1 MPRGVSVAKTKPSAH
16 PLWPPN
22 LRHRGLRFG
31 SWNTAGGLD
40 QETKL
45 LDYAFGVCD
54 VLGLQETKRELT
66 FMPDR
71 IISGEAPSQDDSGS
85 GVAIL
90 LSERASSML
99 VESGCDGSRIV
110 WCRLSGPSHD
120 MVCVNAYVPYET
132 KEQPSQRDILERLRK
147 VLRHLQATGKASDCL
162 VLLGDFNSRLPR
174 NFQGLTGRYA
184 QHAKADAGGLELL
197 DIMREF
203 HLTAASTR
211 FCPSRRKSPRGST
224 TYISPRQ
231 AGYQIDYALISRDRF
246 SAVTECKVD
255 WAHARHRW
263 GYERDHG
270 TIVMTVRFK
279 IRAAAA
285 APPPPPNLTLLSD
298 PKNPKVL
305 ETFDRVLTDT
315 VRAAKEAAGG
325 EEGQGPDRGSDT
337 ATDYAIMIE
346 ALHRAEETIP
356 RLPKPKREGSTPAS
370 DETKTLFKARE
381 ATLAA
386 LAQGTQEFCD
396 TRKDYAQQISKAQRK
411 DKRNELKAAAQELEE
426 AATKHAH
433 PRTIQAALRKLSR
446 KPTHRRKRMVQPSRS
461 SKSGGAGAELFASQE
476 ELLAAWRS
484 FDAEKFSATPM
495 ETRRGSMPG
504 LGPADASD
512 VPTDEDLEICLE
524 AREGNKSCGPDEIP
538 TELYKCSAES
548 KALLFALIK
557 KIWVREDT
565 PAAMVQGL
573 FVHIFKNKGSQDD
586 MTKYRCICLLNHAF
600 KVMSAYLLLRT
611 LREVGHNLD
620 PSQWGFRKERG
631 TRDAVTL
638 VREIIRWALKEQK
651 SLILVFLDFQ
661 AAFDTVSHKFLDEA
675 LSSAGASRKTRAI
688 FRDIYVKA
696 TARVKIRAPDGRTL
710 LSDSFSVDRGVV
722 QGDIFSPLCFILA
735 LALIMKRHGVSSQGL
750 GAFGLLMD
758 HVDYADDVAQC
769 ETSAEEASERLT
781 RIAMGARGDADMI
794 ISVEKTKAMHVRPR
808 MELGVPSEQ
817 DYEDLWASRKKGGLT
832 VEACKFCGRKFPNVA
847 GRATHETLHC
857 SHRFSQQWV
866 VERIVDVRGP
876 PEARFFKVKWEGDW
890 DEVKGY
896 SWRKEGELELETA
909 VEQFWATSALDRTQ
923 DIEVDGEWRC
933 KRCGWITTKG
943 PGPLKTHQKKNP
955 VKGGCKERAVGRK
968 GSKAERTVMTK
979 MQQDAQSRLPKVFCE
994 GEQLENVFDFV
1005 YLGSGIQADGD
1016 EEVDPDRRMAIAK
1029 SSFFDLGDVW
1039 KASDVG
1045 TGLKLRFY
1053 AAGIISILTYGAE
1066 TWLLTDRL
1074 VSRLRNWNARC
1085 LSRITGRSV
1094 REEHV
1099 DPTFDLIPRLLSRRL
1114 KWLGHVLRA
1123 EEGHYVKSILC
1134 AQADLL
1140 GGEYKR
1146 GTVLAEAPGHT
1157 SAEELLDLA
1166 RDKDLWREITFLD
1179 LPGGAG
1185 TQAKGKSS
1193 KTLSDA
1199 FMVANGYFFQ
1209 NGAWTAYS
1217 PQQQQQEQK

>member
-1 MPRGVSVAKTKPSAH
+1 
-16 PLWPPN
+16 
-22 LRHRGLRFG
+22 
-31 SWNTAGGLD
+31 
-40 QETKL
+40 
-45 LDYAFGVCD
+45 
-54 VLGLQETKRELT
+54 
-66 FMPDR
+66 
-71 IISGEAPSQDDSGS
+71 
-85 GVAIL
+85 
-90 LSERASSML
+90 
-99 VESGCDGSRIV
+99 
-110 WCRLSGPSHD
+110 
-120 MVCVNAYVPYET
+120 
-132 KEQPSQRDILERLRK
+132 
-147 VLRHLQATGKASDCL
+147 
-162 VLLGDFNSRLPR
+162 
-174 NFQGLTGRYA
+174 
-184 QHAKADAGGLELL
+184 
-197 DIMREF
+197 
-203 HLTAASTR
+203 
-211 FCPSRRKSPRGST
+211 
-224 TYISPRQ
+224 
-231 AGYQIDYALISRDRF
+231 
-246 SAVTECKVD
+246 
-255 WAHARHRW
+255 
-263 GYERDHG
+263 
-270 TIVMTVRFK
+270 
-279 IRAAAA
+279 
-285 APPPPPNLTLLSD
+285 
-298 PKNPKVL
+298 
-305 ETFDRVLTDT
+305 
-315 VRAAKEAAGG
+315 
-325 EEGQGPDRGSDT
+325 
-337 ATDYAIMIE
+337 MIE

-370 DETKTLFKARE
+370 DETKTLFKTRE

-411 DKRNELKAAAQELEE
+411 DKRIELKAAAQELEE

-476 ELLAAWRS
+476 ELLAAWRT

-651 SLILVFLDFQ
+651 SLILIFLDFQ

-769 ETSAEEASERLT
+769 ETSAGEASERLT
-781 RIAMGARGDADMI
+781 RIAVGARGDADMI

-808 MELGVPSEQ
+808 MELGAPSEQ

-832 VEACKFCGRKFPNVA
+832 VEANLASSADASSRTWQAAPLMKLYTVRTGSANSGWWSGSWMFGDLRRRASSRSSGKGTGTRSRDTAGARKESSSWKLPWNSSGPRRLSTARKTSRWMGSGDASAVA
-847 GRATHETLHC
+847 GSRPRALGRSRLT
-857 SHRFSQQWV
+857 RR
-866 VERIVDVRGP
+866 RIRSKGAARRGP
-876 PEARFFKVKWEGDW
+876 WEG
-890 DEVKGY
+890 
-896 SWRKEGELELETA
+896 R
-909 VEQFWATSALDRTQ
+909 
-923 DIEVDGEWRC
+923 
-933 KRCGWITTKG
+933 
-943 PGPLKTHQKKNP
+943 
-955 VKGGCKERAVGRK
+955 
-968 GSKAERTVMTK
+968 
-979 MQQDAQSRLPKVFCE
+979 
-994 GEQLENVFDFV
+994 
-1005 YLGSGIQADGD
+1005 
-1016 EEVDPDRRMAIAK
+1016 DRRR
-1029 SSFFDLGDVW
+1029 S
-1039 KASDVG
+1039 
-1045 TGLKLRFY
+1045 
-1053 AAGIISILTYGAE
+1053 
-1066 TWLLTDRL
+1066 
-1074 VSRLRNWNARC
+1074 AR
-1085 LSRITGRSV
+1085 
-1094 REEHV
+1094 
-1099 DPTFDLIPRLLSRRL
+1099 
-1114 KWLGHVLRA
+1114 
-1123 EEGHYVKSILC
+1123 
-1134 AQADLL
+1134 
-1140 GGEYKR
+1140 
-1146 GTVLAEAPGHT
+1146 
-1157 SAEELLDLA
+1157 
-1166 RDKDLWREITFLD
+1166 
-1179 LPGGAG
+1179 
-1185 TQAKGKSS
+1185 
-1193 KTLSDA
+1193 
-1199 FMVANGYFFQ
+1199 
-1209 NGAWTAYS
+1209 
-1217 PQQQQQEQK
+1217 